1 MTIPESQAKTFA
13 EQFFNSSKPNTIEN
27 LKDRLDSKLYLFRKD
42 KDQLDFLKVLVNEIN
57 IDIDKHE
64 SECTRKGCQ
73 YREERDP
80 GLFLIQQEIDEINE
94 RFVFEPVKEDSFS
107 IEDEISLH
115 NKLNTIIEKLNRQ
128 EAGLEVLFEEI
139 ESMKSHFDLGKKT
152 WFQLLKVKLID
163 VAVEKG
169 IEFTII
175 KQIYDFMADGYVNGM
190 KWLN

>member
-1 MTIPESQAKTFA
+1 MTIPESQAKEFA
-13 EQFFNSSKPNTIEN
+13 GEYYRSSKPNTIEN
-27 LKDRLDSKLYLFRKD
+27 LKDRLDSKMYLFRKD

-94 RFVFEPVKEDSFS
+94 RFDYEPKKEDVFS
-107 IEDEISLH
+107 VEDEISLH
-115 NKLNTIIEKLNRQ
+115 NKLNNIIEQLNHQ
-128 EAGLEVLFEEI
+128 DAGQEVLFEEI
-139 ESMKSHFDLGKKT
+139 ESLKNHFSLGKKT
-152 WFQLLKVKLID
+152 WFQLLKGKLVD

-169 IEFTII
+169 IEITIVQ
-175 KQIYDFMADGYVNGM
+175 QIYNALADGFVSGM